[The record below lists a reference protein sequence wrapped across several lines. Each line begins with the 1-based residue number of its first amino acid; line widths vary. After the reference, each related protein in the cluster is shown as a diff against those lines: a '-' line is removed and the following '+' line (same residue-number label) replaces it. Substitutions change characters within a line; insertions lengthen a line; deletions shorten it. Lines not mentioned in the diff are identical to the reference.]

1 MMGIAGSR
9 KVTKPTQPKAPE
21 DSHAKGSKIKT
32 KQVTFEDEDTDESED
47 EDPAPA
53 RTGPPTSKKVRELP
67 YVDVP
72 PLRQVV
78 RADKPR
84 PAEKDGPAYT
94 TRAPIE
100 KEELGQEVLEE
111 VLNASLDVT
120 VRQLLGTA
128 PSIRKELIKQIAKVR
143 RAPDDV
149 PTRSQ
154 YKATVEDA
162 SDDDEPIRPIKPK
175 TPSKAEIERINIKV
189 KEKISKGLNE
199 PKNSS
204 YHDRTEELARIKNIL
219 KEELEESD
227 GEIPGLAKSGR
238 KEIDVATLPSAS
250 STTVYTKDGR
260 TVITMGDPVLQYLN
274 SLPKGETSSKTF
286 YMKESS
292 LALRSIYPLVNNAR
306 QEEALLDS
314 GSQIVSMSKESAIAL
329 KMSWNPDISI
339 NMQSAQGHVEPTLG
353 LAIGVPFTFGELTVL
368 LQVHIINKPS
378 YKILLGWPFDAL
390 TRSNIQNERDG
401 SQMITITDP
410 ASDLRVVLPTYPRSQ
425 GPACTTQEN
434 SESFQ

>member
-1 MMGIAGSR
+1 MKGIAGSR
-9 KVTKPTQPKAPE
+9 KVTNPTQPKAPE
-21 DSHAKGSKIKT
+21 DSHQKGSKYKT
-32 KQVTFEDEDTDESED
+32 KQVAFEDEDEADDESED
-47 EDPAPA
+47 EVPVPA
-53 RTGPPTSKKVRELP
+53 RTGPPPSKKARELP

-72 PLRQVV
+72 PLTRVV

-84 PAEKDGPAYT
+84 PTEKEGPSYT

-100 KEELGQEVLEE
+100 KEELGQDLLEE
-111 VLNASLDVT
+111 MLNASLDVT
-120 VRQLLGTA
+120 IRQLLGTA
-128 PSIRKELIKQIAKVR
+128 PGIRKGLIKQIAKVR

-162 SDDDEPIRPIKPK
+162 SDDEEPTKPK
-175 TPSKAEIERINIKV
+175 ALSKAE
-189 KEKISKGLNE
+189 
-199 PKNSS
+199 
-204 YHDRTEELARIKNIL
+204 D
-219 KEELEESD
+219 SD
-227 GEIPGLAKSGR
+227 GEILGLAESEN
-238 KEIDVATLPSAS
+238 KEIDVASLPLAR
-250 STTVYTKDGR
+250 STTVLSENGKTR
-260 TVITMGDPVLQYLN
+260 VITMGDPVVQYLN
-274 SLPKGETSSKTF
+274 SLPKGEKSPKTF

-314 GSQIVSMSKESAIAL
+314 GSQIVSMSKEAAISL

-353 LAIGVPFTFGELTVL
+353 LATDVPFTFGELTVL

-378 YKILLGWPFDAL
+378 YKILLGRPFDAL

-401 SQMITITDP
+401 SQMVTITDP
-410 ASDLRVVLPTYPRSQ
+410 ASDIRIVLPTYPRNQ
-425 GPACTTQEN
+425 GPARVPKEDA
-434 SESFQ
+434 ESFQHSMI